1 MAEKKSSTS
10 KKKSTATAK
19 KGTTKKKTTVSK
31 KTKDQLYSELEMP
44 DEVWDQQI
52 EENTSQFLKFCAYR
66 DMVYEMPTEK
76 EQQDGK
82 LPRIRLTAHR
92 SLRKLAD
99 QLNLTNKKQLETLS
113 AQFDWV
119 SRCEAYDAYMERL
132 NRRRNEDAIVK
143 MREEHAAVAQQIIRK
158 STKRLLSLPEDEI
171 SATDLIRMFESGVK
185 IERLSRGEATSNAKI
200 TGEATITHEGSVEH
214 KPAFDLKALTDEEL
228 SSLESICGKFT

>member
-1 MAEKKSSTS
+1 MMKMSNR
-10 KKKSTATAK
+10 
-19 KGTTKKKTTVSK
+19 
-31 KTKDQLYSELEMP
+31 LYSKFGT

-52 EENTSQFLKFCAYR
+52 GESTSQFLKFCAYR
-66 DMVYEMPTEK
+66 DMVYETPNEK
-76 EQQDGK
+76 DQKDGK
-82 LPRIRLTAHR
+82 LPRLILTSRR

-99 QLNLTNKKQLETLS
+99 QLKLTNKKQLEDLS
-113 AQFDWV
+113 AKFNWV
-119 SRCEAYDAYMERL
+119 SRCEAYDTHMERL
-132 NRRRNEDAIVK
+132 NRKRNEDAIIQ
-143 MREEHAAVAQQIIRK
+143 MHEIHADVAQQLITK
-158 STKRLLSLPEDEI
+158 STNRLLSLPDEEF